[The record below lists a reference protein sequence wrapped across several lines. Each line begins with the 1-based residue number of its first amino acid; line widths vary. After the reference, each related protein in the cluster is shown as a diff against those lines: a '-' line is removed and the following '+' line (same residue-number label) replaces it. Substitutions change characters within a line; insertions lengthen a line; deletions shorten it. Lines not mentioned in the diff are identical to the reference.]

1 MIFCSASAA
10 MGIPEQA
17 VIAAQQQVGDA
28 VQQDATRAAGSP
40 SPLQWVLVSAW
51 AVGGLALAMQRGW
64 LHQARLV
71 RWRTNQL
78 GDQVI
83 MMCGLLVSGMV
94 ASVVVTL
101 LGASAGGSLTSGASL
116 LAMLTGSAVTLG
128 AWLMVRQPEPT
139 GMDTRGTMPTSRAV
153 VAGLIGLAIVWPWVS
168 LVANIGNLVHSA
180 LGGATPPDV
189 AHLTLDALR
198 EHVHEPSAWGV
209 ALVVVTLTPLTE
221 EVVWRGAVQQAL
233 KRLGIPRLA
242 AIGCTAV
249 LFALVHWN
257 AVPDAS
263 RLSALPALAMLGFA
277 LGWLMER
284 TGRLITPVVA
294 HAAFNAANLLLFS
307 MLG

>member
-1 MIFCSASAA
+1 
-10 MGIPEQA
+10 MGIPEQP

-28 VQQDATRAAGSP
+28 VQQDATHAAGTP

-64 LHQARLV
+64 LHQARVV

-116 LAMLTGSAVTLG
+116 LAMLTASAVTLG
-128 AWLMVRQPEPT
+128 AWLMVRQPEPA
-139 GMDTRGTMPTSRAV
+139 GMDTRGTMPTSRSV

-233 KRLGIPRLA
+233 KRLGIPRLV

-284 TGRLITPVVA
+284 TGRLIAPVAA

>member
-1 MIFCSASAA
+1 
-10 MGIPEQA
+10 
-17 VIAAQQQVGDA
+17 
-28 VQQDATRAAGSP
+28 
-40 SPLQWVLVSAW
+40 
-51 AVGGLALAMQRGW
+51 
-64 LHQARLV
+64 
-71 RWRTNQL
+71 
-78 GDQVI
+78 

-101 LGASAGGSLTSGASL
+101 LGGSAGGSLTSGASL
-116 LAMLTGSAVTLG
+116 LAMLTASAVTLG
-128 AWLMVRQPEPT
+128 AWLMVRQPEPA
-139 GMDTRGTMPTSRAV
+139 GMDTRGTMPTSRAA

-168 LVANIGNLVHSA
+168 LVANIGNLVQSA

-189 AHLTLDALR
+189 AHRTLDALR
-198 EHVHEPSAWGV
+198 EHVHEPAAWGV
-209 ALVVVTLTPLTE
+209 ALAVVTLTPLTE

-249 LFALVHWN
+249 LFAMVHWN

-284 TGRLITPVVA
+284 TGRLIAPVAA

>member
-1 MIFCSASAA
+1 
-10 MGIPEQA
+10 
-17 VIAAQQQVGDA
+17 
-28 VQQDATRAAGSP
+28 
-40 SPLQWVLVSAW
+40 
-51 AVGGLALAMQRGW
+51 MQRGW

-83 MMCGLLVSGMV
+83 MMCGLLVSGMM

-116 LAMLTGSAVTLG
+116 LAMLTASAVTLG

-168 LVANIGNLVHSA
+168 LVANIGNLVQSA

-189 AHLTLDALR
+189 AHRTLDALR

-233 KRLGIPRLA
+233 KRLGIPRLV

-284 TGRLITPVVA
+284 TGRLIAPVVA

>member
-28 VQQDATRAAGSP
+28 VQQDATHAAGTP

-116 LAMLTGSAVTLG
+116 LAMLTASAVTLG

-168 LVANIGNLVHSA
+168 LVANIGNLVQSA

-284 TGRLITPVVA
+284 TGRLIAPVAA

>member
-1 MIFCSASAA
+1 M
-10 MGIPEQA
+10 
-17 VIAAQQQVGDA
+17 GDA
-28 VQQDATRAAGSP
+28 VQQDATHAAGTP

-64 LHQARLV
+64 LHQARVV

-116 LAMLTGSAVTLG
+116 LAMLTASAVTLG
-128 AWLMVRQPEPT
+128 AWLMVRQPEPA
-139 GMDTRGTMPTSRAV
+139 GVDTRSAMPTSRAV

-168 LVANIGNLVHSA
+168 LVANIGNLVQSA

-189 AHLTLDALR
+189 AHRTLDALR

-284 TGRLITPVVA
+284 TGRLIAPVVA

>member
-1 MIFCSASAA
+1 
-10 MGIPEQA
+10 MGN
-17 VIAAQQQVGDA
+17 V
-28 VQQDATRAAGSP
+28 VQQDAARAAATP

-116 LAMLTGSAVTLG
+116 LAMLTASAVTLG

-168 LVANIGNLVHSA
+168 LVANIGNLVQSA

-189 AHLTLDALR
+189 AHRTLDALR

-233 KRLGIPRLA
+233 KRLGIPRLV

-284 TGRLITPVVA
+284 TGRLIAPVVA